1 MIDRQNSLF
10 VFTNSRKI
18 REFNSKFENQL
29 IPKALTIAE
38 FEKKAVFVRD
48 KFDADPT
55 YLLVLMQRATSSVKE
70 ANLKL
75 KIPNEFFAFL
85 KNNDYL
91 FSFFKELAI
100 QKRAIADI
108 KFSDIYADFEEHLDI
123 LEAVLKEYKTLLEKE
138 SLYDDITLSEIYELN
153 THFVRSYDEIV
164 FEIDGFLSEFE
175 WELIGKISNLTTLK
189 LIFQT
194 SKFNKKPIEKIA
206 QISGIDIENFTPYTK
221 FELNLSTK
229 TLKSLEKIER
239 KRAIEARSFSI
250 RSLQCAYAM
259 AKVSEFVRDGIAPEN
274 IAVVLPDESFSEILK
289 LHDFNR
295 LFNFAVGESFTH
307 TKIFQILSHINGA
320 INDKKSINLS
330 PENSLKFSEFEF
342 VLSSFGVSGELFNK
356 FKNGYEAACSFEKFK
371 ELIDEILALQS
382 DARVE
387 EKVLEELF
395 FVQNLS
401 RYFSFS
407 LRQICE
413 IFLMRLRAL
422 SLDDV
427 GGGKVSVIGA
437 LESRGMKFEGV
448 ILLDFNDDL
457 VPKRS
462 VNEMFLN
469 SRVREKAGLI
479 SYAERENL
487 QRFYYESLINSAKK
501 VAISYVLNEE
511 KIASR
516 FLNEFSVVEDVKFSD
531 ESYAKVLG
539 GSSFTA
545 LKNFDDEVVLRHDF
559 FAKPLSFS
567 RLNTFLK
574 CARKYY
580 YAYIKGIKP
589 ANMPYEKKG
598 FEGGL
603 ELHAALCEYY
613 KKFEKFDLG
622 EFEKILSKKDIS
634 PLEFEILMVKFEK
647 FSEVEQARFE
657 EGWRVSEC
665 EKQLANSFCG
675 VDIMGVIDRIDVKD
689 QQMLLIDYK
698 SGLIE
703 KKSLQ
708 LPFYQA
714 LVGNECETRYYD
726 LKNEMNLVEN
736 SSNLD
741 ELRTEIENLKSINNT
756 QINFAQNISAECR
769 YCEFKTICKGEL

>member
-1 MIDRQNSLF
+1 MIDGKNSLF

-18 REFNSKFENQL
+18 REFNSKFEDEL

-38 FEKKAVFVRD
+38 FEKKAVFVKDR
-48 KFDADPT
+48 FEADPT
-55 YLLVLMQRATSSVKE
+55 YLLVLMQKAAASVKD

-123 LEAVLKEYKTLLEKE
+123 LEAVLKEYKTLLENE
-138 SLYDDITLSEIYELN
+138 ALYDDITLCEIYELN
-153 THFVRSYDEIV
+153 SEFVCSYDEIII
-164 FEIDGFLSEFE
+164 EIDGFLSEFE

-194 SKFNKKPIEKIA
+194 SKYNKKSVEKIA
-206 QISGIDIENFTPYTK
+206 QISSLDIENFTPYTK
-221 FELNLSTK
+221 FELNLSDK
-229 TLKSLEKIER
+229 TLKALEKIER
-239 KRAIEARSFSI
+239 KRLIETRSFGV

-259 AKVSEFVRDGIAPEN
+259 AKVSEFVREGIAPEK
-274 IAVVLPDESFSEILK
+274 IAVILPDESFGEILK
-289 LHDFNR
+289 LHDFNKI
-295 LFNFAVGESFTH
+295 FNFAAGESFERSGF
-307 TKIFQILSHINGA
+307 FQILSFINEA
-320 INDKKSINLS
+320 INDKVSINLD
-330 PENSLKFSEFEF
+330 PENFLKFNEFEF
-342 VLSSFGVSGELFNK
+342 ILSSFGVSGELFNK
-356 FKNGYEAACSFEKFK
+356 FKNGYETACSFEKFK
-371 ELIDEILALQS
+371 EPIDEILALQS
-382 DARVE
+382 DARVQDL
-387 EKVLEELF
+387 VAQELF
-395 FVQNLS
+395 FIKNLS

-407 LRQICE
+407 LRQIFE
-413 IFLMRLRAL
+413 IFLMRLKNL

-427 GGGKVSVIGA
+427 GGGKVSVLGV
-437 LESRGMKFEGV
+437 LESRGMKFDGV
-448 ILLDFNDDL
+448 VVLDFNDDL
-457 VPKRS
+457 IPKRS

-479 SYAERENL
+479 SYTERENL

-516 FLNEFSVVEDVKFSD
+516 FLNEFSMVEDVKFSD
-531 ESYAKVLG
+531 ESYAKALG
-539 GSSFTA
+539 GSSFAA
-545 LKNFDDEVVLRHDF
+545 LKDFDDEVVLRHDF

-580 YAYIKGIKP
+580 YAYIMGVKP
-589 ANMPYEKKG
+589 ASMSYTKKG
-598 FEGGL
+598 FEDGKA
-603 ELHAALCEYY
+603 LHEALCEYY
-613 KKFEKFDLG
+613 QKFNEFDLN
-622 EFEKILSKKDIS
+622 EFKKLLSKKDIAAI
-634 PLEFEILMVKFEK
+634 EFEILSVKFEK
-647 FSEVEQARFE
+647 FSEVERARFK
-657 EGWRVSEC
+657 EGWRVAEC
-665 EKQLANSFCG
+665 EKQLENRFCG
-675 VDIMGVIDRIDVKD
+675 VDITGVIDRIDVKD
-689 QQMLLIDYK
+689 DEMMLIDYK
-698 SGLIE
+698 SGRAD

-714 LVGNECETRYYD
+714 LVGKECKTCYYD
-726 LKNEMNLVEN
+726 LKTTMELVEN
-736 SSNLD
+736 SSTLHD
-741 ELRTEIENLKSINNT
+741 LYAEIENLKQINDT
-756 QINFAQNISAECR
+756 RINFARNISSECR

>member
-1 MIDRQNSLF
+1 MIDRKNRLF

-18 REFNSKFENQL
+18 REFNSKFEDEL

-38 FEKKAVFVRD
+38 FEKKAVFVKDR
-48 KFDADPT
+48 FEADVT
-55 YLLVLMQRATSSVKE
+55 YLLVLMQKAAASVKD

-100 QKRAIADI
+100 QKRVIADI

-138 SLYDDITLSEIYELN
+138 NLYDDITLCEIYELN
-153 THFVRSYDEIV
+153 SEFVRSYDEIIV
-164 FEIDGFLSEFE
+164 EIDGFLSEFE
-175 WELIGKISNLTTLK
+175 WELISKISNLTALK

-194 SKFNKKPIEKIA
+194 SKFNKKLVEKIA
-206 QISGIDIENFTPYTK
+206 QISNFDTENFSPYAK
-221 FELNLSTK
+221 FELNLSDK
-229 TLKSLEKIER
+229 TLKTLEKIEP
-239 KRAIEARSFSI
+239 KRAIQTRSFSV

-259 AKVSEFVRDGIAPEN
+259 AKVSEFVRQGIAPEN
-274 IAVVLPDESFSEILK
+274 IAVILPDESFSEILK

-295 LFNFAVGESFTH
+295 IFNFAMGESFKH
-307 TKIFQILSHINGA
+307 TKIFQTLSYINEA

-330 PENSLKFSEFEF
+330 PENSLKFNEFEF
-342 VLSSFGVSGELFNK
+342 VLSSFGVSDELFNK
-356 FKNGYEAACSFEKFK
+356 FKNGYETACSFEKFN
-371 ELIDEILALQS
+371 ELIDEILALQN
-382 DARVE
+382 DVRVQ

-395 FVQNLS
+395 FIKNLS
-401 RYFSFS
+401 RYFGFN

-413 IFLMRLRAL
+413 IFLMRLKNL

-427 GGGKVSVIGA
+427 GGGKVSVMGV

-457 VPKRS
+457 IPKRS

-469 SRVREKAGLI
+469 SRVRQKAGLI
-479 SYAERENL
+479 SYTQRENL

-511 KIASR
+511 KLVSR
-516 FLNEFSVVEDVKFSD
+516 FLNEFNAVEDLKFSD
-531 ESYAKVLG
+531 ESYLKALG
-539 GSSFTA
+539 GLGFTA
-545 LKNFDDEVVLRHDF
+545 LKGFDEEIILKHDF

-567 RLNTFLK
+567 RLNSFLK

-580 YAYIKGIKP
+580 YTYVKGIKP

-598 FEGGL
+598 FESGL
-603 ELHAALCEYY
+603 QLHAALCEYY
-613 KKFEKFDLG
+613 KNFKEFDLNK
-622 EFEKILSKKDIS
+622 FKNILAQKDIS
-634 PLEFEILMVKFEK
+634 PLEFEILSVKFEK
-647 FSEVEQARFE
+647 FSEVERARFK
-657 EGWRVSEC
+657 EGWRVAEC
-665 EKQLANSFCG
+665 EKQLANGFCG
-675 VDIMGVIDRIDVKD
+675 IDITGVIDRIDVKD
-689 QQMLLIDYK
+689 SRMMLIDYK
-698 SGLIE
+698 SGAVE

-714 LVGNECETRYYD
+714 LVGKECKTCYYD
-726 LKNEMNLVEN
+726 LKTTMELVEN

-741 ELRTEIENLKSINNT
+741 ELKAEIENLKSINNT
-756 QINFAQNISAECR
+756 RINFAQNISADCR

>member
-18 REFNSKFENQL
+18 REFNSNFENKL

-48 KFDADPT
+48 KFEADPT

-100 QKRAIADI
+100 QKRAISDI

-123 LEAVLKEYKTLLEKE
+123 LEAVFKEYKALLEAE
-138 SLYDDITLSEIYELN
+138 NLYDEITLSEIYELN
-153 THFVRSYDEIV
+153 TRFIGSYSEIII
-164 FEIDGFLSEFE
+164 EIDGFLSEFE

-189 LIFQT
+189 IIFQT
-194 SKFNKKPIEKIA
+194 SKFNKKLIEKIA
-206 QISGIDIENFTPYTK
+206 QISSIEIENFTPYTK
-221 FELNLSTK
+221 FELNLSAK
-229 TLKSLEKIER
+229 SLKSLEKIER
-239 KRAIEARSFSI
+239 KRAIKARSFSV

-259 AKVSEFVRDGIAPEN
+259 AKVSEFVREGIAPEK
-274 IAVVLPDESFSEILK
+274 IAVILPDESFGEILK

-295 LFNFAVGESFTH
+295 LFNFAMGESFTH
-307 TKIFQILSHINGA
+307 TKIFQTLSYINDA

-330 PENSLKFSEFEF
+330 SENSLKFSEFEF
-342 VLSSFGVSGELFNK
+342 VLNSFGVSDELFNK
-356 FKNGYEAACSFEKFK
+356 FKNGYESACSFEKFK
-371 ELIDEILALQS
+371 ELMDEILALQN
-382 DARVE
+382 DTRVE

-413 IFLMRLRAL
+413 IFLIRLRAL

-427 GGGKVSVIGA
+427 GGGKVSVIGV

-457 VPKRS
+457 IPKRS

-501 VAISYVLNEE
+501 VAIGYVLNEE

-531 ESYAKVLG
+531 ESYMKLLG
-539 GSSFTA
+539 GSNSAT
-545 LKNFDDEVVLRHDF
+545 LNGFDEEVVLKHDF
-559 FAKPLSFS
+559 FARPLSFS

-580 YAYIKGIKP
+580 YAYINGIKP
-589 ANMPYEKKG
+589 ANMPYEKRG
-598 FEGGL
+598 FEVGL
-603 ELHAALCEYY
+603 KLHAALCEYY
-613 KKFEKFDLG
+613 QNFKEFDLSK
-622 EFEKILSKKDIS
+622 FKNILLQKDIS
-634 PLEFEILMVKFEK
+634 PLDFEILMVKFEK
-647 FSEVEQARFE
+647 FSEVEESRFK
-657 EGWRVSEC
+657 EGWRVLEC
-665 EKQLANSFCG
+665 EKRLENTFCG
-675 VDIMGVIDRIDVKD
+675 VHIIGVIDRIDVKNE
-689 QQMLLIDYK
+689 QMMLIDYK

-714 LVGNECETRYYD
+714 LIGKECETRYYD
-726 LKNEMNLVEN
+726 LKNEMNLLEN

-741 ELRTEIENLKSINNT
+741 ELQAEMENLKSINNT
-756 QINFAQNISAECR
+756 HINFAQNISAECR